1 MTYGWAVLAIQSGQ
15 DNNSQPGL
23 SSRVTS
29 STLEITRSVHDGPEM
44 QEAGHNCDKRRALLR
59 LVILYPSKLIG
70 CS

>member
-1 MTYGWAVLAIQSGQ
+1 MTYGRAVLTIQSDW

-23 SSRVTS
+23 SSHVT
-29 STLEITRSVHDGPEM
+29 TLDVPEM

>member
-1 MTYGWAVLAIQSGQ
+1 MTYGRAVLAIQSDW
-15 DNNSQPGL
+15 DNNSQRGL
-23 SSRVTS
+23 SEVSAHMLHVT
-29 STLEITRSVHDGPEM
+29 TLDVPEM